1 VDKYV
6 TMNKK
11 NLEQALAALSD
22 ALTSQEPES
31 LLNDPL
37 VFVSRLPKRSLSGD
51 HIYQGK
57 ILGFSSA
64 GITDQASKEQIL
76 IKDDF
81 VRISAVAIGSVEGDL
96 KVTGDITA
104 RTLKADVL
112 EVKELKADIKFEKD
126 SNIPFNGANKG
137 LIWTGLKSTKQ
148 FIFAA
153 EPDRFF
159 SSETIDVAKGKSFS
173 INGIKII
180 DDLELGS
187 TIIKSN
193 LREVGRLRGL
203 IVDGSVSINN
213 YLYYNSASDRLGL
226 GTEEPNAS
234 FSVAEDAIEVMLGTR
249 DSVRGIVGTFASHSF
264 DVVTDNVTRIGI
276 AANGNIQL
284 GNTKQPPI
292 QVSVHGKLAVK
303 VNMPD
308 PEVDLHVNGAIK
320 FNGKLHKYAA
330 THPISG
336 AYNTGDLVWNTEPKV
351 NNFVGWVCVQAGDP
365 GIWAPFGKIGT

>member
-1 VDKYV
+1 
-6 TMNKK
+6 MNKK

-76 IKDDF
+76 ITDGGVK
-81 VRISAVAIGSVEGDL
+81 VTALSVGTVDGNL
-96 KVTGDITA
+96 TVTGDVAAKTI
-104 RTLKADVL
+104 KADVL

-126 SNIPFNGANKG
+126 SNIPFNGSNKG
-137 LIWTGLKSTKQ
+137 LIWTGSGSTKQ

-153 EPDRFF
+153 NPDRLF
-159 SSETIDVAKGKSFS
+159 SSENLDLQKGKYFS
-173 INGIKII
+173 VNGIKVI
-180 DDLELGS
+180 DELELGS
-187 TIIKSN
+187 TITKSN

-203 IVDGSVSINN
+203 IVDGSMSINN
-213 YLYYNSASDRLGL
+213 FLYYNGAADRLGL
-226 GTEEPNAS
+226 GTEEPNAA

-249 DSVRGIVGTFASHSF
+249 DSVRGITGTFASHAF
-264 DVVTDNVTRIGI
+264 DIVTDNITRIGI
-276 AANGNIQL
+276 TANGNIQL
-284 GNTKQPPI
+284 GNTKQPPV

-330 THPISG
+330 AHPVAG
-336 AYNTGDLVWNTEPKV
+336 AYNTGDIVWNTEPRV
-351 NNFVGWVCVQAGDP
+351 NSFVGWVCVQAGDP

>member
-1 VDKYV
+1 
-6 TMNKK
+6 MNKK

-81 VRISAVAIGSVEGDL
+81 VRISAAAIGSIEGDL
-96 KVTGDITA
+96 KVTGDVTA

-137 LIWTGLKSTKQ
+137 LIWTGLKTTKQ

-159 SSETIDVAKGKSFS
+159 SSETVDVAKGKAFS

-180 DDLELGS
+180 DDQELGS
-187 TIIKSN
+187 TITKSS

-203 IVDGSVSINN
+203 IVDGSISINN
-213 YLYYNSASDRLGL
+213 YLYYNASSDRLGL

-249 DSVRGIVGTFASHSF
+249 DSVRGIVGTFASHAF
-264 DVVTDNVTRIGI
+264 DLVTDNITRIGI

-330 THPISG
+330 SHPIAG
-336 AYNTGDLVWNTEPKV
+336 AYNAGDIVWNTEPKV

>member
-1 VDKYV
+1 
-6 TMNKK
+6 MNKK

-76 IKDDF
+76 VKDDF
-81 VRISAVAIGSVEGDL
+81 VSISSLAIGSIEGDL
-96 KVTGDITA
+96 KVTGDVTA
-104 RTLKADVL
+104 RTIKADVL

-137 LIWTGLKSTKQ
+137 LIWTGLKTTKQ

-159 SSETIDVAKGKSFS
+159 SSETVDVAKGKAFS

-180 DDLELGS
+180 DDQELGS
-187 TIIKSN
+187 TITKSN

-203 IVDGSVSINN
+203 IVDGSMSINN
-213 YLYYNSASDRLGL
+213 YLYYNASSDRLGL

-249 DSVRGIVGTFASHSF
+249 DSVRGIAGTFASHAF
-264 DVVTDNVTRIGI
+264 DLVTDNTTRIGI
-276 AANGNIQL
+276 AANGDIQL

-292 QVSVHGKLAVK
+292 QVSVHGKLSVR

-330 THPISG
+330 THPVAG
-336 AYNTGDLVWNTEPKV
+336 AYNTGDIVWNTEPKV